1 MNKLDFNKNVN
12 LLEVSLNKNIIKSES
27 AITNQFQ
34 NWLSLS
40 EKITSFN
47 LVYISFCLFSWPSTE
62 PPPILAPQNKVFLT
76 LCVILQLYVFGH
88 FGGYFA
94 ILFYFVLKE
103 RFIHVEGE
111 GWRRF
116 RDVSTELGFVFKV
129 NRDWEWILTLLVCYS
144 YLLTGQ
150 LILKLMHSFS

>member
-40 EKITSFN
+40 EKIAYFN
-47 LVYISFCLFSWPSTE
+47 LVYISFCLFSWPSTDYLME
-62 PPPILAPQNKVFLT
+62 TPQNKGFLI

-88 FGGYFA
+88 FGGYFP

-129 NRDWEWILTLLVCYS
+129 NRDWEWILTLLVCCY
-144 YLLTGQ
+144 
-150 LILKLMHSFS
+150 